1 MELDLKKTISV
12 LFSKIWIIITAMA
25 VSGILFFLTNLLLIT
40 PMYTSQTLLYVSN
53 MSERKSSIVT
63 TSDVAVSRDILDTCV
78 VILNSRTVL
87 DKVAEQS
94 GLDYSSKEIKNMI
107 SAQSVSNTEVFRITV
122 THSDPM
128 EAQII
133 ADTIL
138 KVAPSEIK
146 RVMNAGAVSVIDY
159 ATLPLSPSS
168 PNIPKNTVIGAM
180 LGAMLAVFVILLLQI
195 FDTRVKDEFVLVENF
210 DLPIIGMIPSF
221 KLAEKTVSGTGKKH
235 RRGKRRVS

>member
-1 MELDLKKTISV
+1 MELDLTKTLSV
-12 LFSKIWIIITAMA
+12 LLSKIWIIITVTML
-25 VSGILFFLTNLLLIT
+25 SGIIFLISSIFFIT
-40 PMYTSQTLLYVSN
+40 PMYTSQALLYVSN
-53 MSERKSSIVT
+53 VSERKSSIVT
-63 TSDVAVSRDILDTCV
+63 SGDVNVSRELVNTFV

-94 GLDYSSKEIKNMI
+94 GLPYSATAIKGMI
-107 SAQSVSNTEVFRITV
+107 SATSVSNTEIFRISV
-122 THSDPM
+122 THSDPA

-168 PNIPKNTVIGAM
+168 PNIPKNTLFGAF
-180 LGAMLAVFVILLLQI
+180 LGAMASVFVILFTQI
-195 FDTRVKDEFVLVENF
+195 FDTRVKDEFTLAENF
-210 DLPIIGMIPSF
+210 DLPIIGMVPSF
-221 KLAEKTVSGTGKKH
+221 KIAGKNTSGRKPIGSI
-235 RRGKRRVS
+235 RKRLG

>member
-12 LFSKIWIIITAMA
+12 LISKIWIIITAT
-25 VSGILFFLTNLLLIT
+25 VLSGVLFFMTNVLFVT

-53 MSERKSSIVT
+53 MAERKSSIVT
-63 TSDVAVSRDILDTCV
+63 TSDVAVSREILDTCV

-94 GLDYSSKEIKNMI
+94 GLSYTSSQIKKMI
-107 SAQSVSNTEVFRITV
+107 SATSVSNTEIFRISV
-122 THSDPM
+122 THSNPR

-138 KVAPSEIK
+138 KVAPGEIK

-168 PNIPKNTVIGAM
+168 PNIPKNTVLGAL
-180 LGAMLAVFVILLLQI
+180 LGAMLSVFIILLIQV
-195 FDTRVKDEFVLVENF
+195 FDTRVKDEFTLVENF
-210 DLPIIGMIPSF
+210 DLPIIGVIPAF
-221 KLAEKTVSGTGKKH
+221 KIAGKTAS
-235 RRGKRRVS
+235 GKRALKNKKKGVQ

>member
-1 MELDLKKTISV
+1 MELDLKKTLSV
-12 LFSKIWIIITAMA
+12 LFSKIWIIVTATIVSA
-25 VSGILFFLTNLLLIT
+25 VLFFIVNAFFVT
-40 PMYTSQTLLYVSN
+40 PKYTSQTLLYVSN
-53 MSERKSSIVT
+53 MAERKSSVVT
-63 TSDVAVSRDILDTCV
+63 TSDVAVSREILETCV

-94 GLDYSSKEIKNMI
+94 GLPYSATAIKGMI
-107 SAQSVSNTEVFRITV
+107 SATSVSNTEIFRISV
-122 THSDPM
+122 THSDPA

-168 PNIPKNTVIGAM
+168 PNIPKNTLFGAF
-180 LGAMLAVFVILLLQI
+180 LGAMASVFVILFTQI
-195 FDTRVKDEFVLVENF
+195 FDTRVKDEFTLAENF
-210 DLPIIGMIPSF
+210 DLPIIGMVPSF
-221 KLAEKTVSGTGKKH
+221 KIAGKNTSGRKPIGSI
-235 RRGKRRVS
+235 RKRLG